1 MKNDIFDLEQGIM
14 TCWNI
19 IEDLKMLNEAV
30 LERDL
35 TDDEISNILLG
46 IERLYNLKF
55 EKLFELFEGHCKEYW
70 NLKRRSNYWDDHY
83 IKNKNK
89 EEND

>member
-1 MKNDIFDLEQGIM
+1 MKNDIIDLEQSIM
-14 TCWNI
+14 NCWNI

-70 NLKRRSNYWDDHY
+70 DLKRRSKYWDDLY
-83 IKNKNK
+83 IKNK